1 MKMPNHGFQ
10 ALDVA
15 PNQIHF
21 QFNVAFVQHQMS
33 QLVYQLPE
41 SQKSLEEVEM
51 AAEGLDAANQT
62 FSVIAKAPNSPFP
75 PAHLEQRANMG
86 RNTMKKQ
93 LDRAITKQ
101 KEYEDQNAA
110 RLKQARE
117 IREAE
122 MRKREEEKRKMEEAE
137 NERRR
142 RIAEERQ
149 KMQER
154 DRELAERRAEE
165 DKLKQDMEIETDNE
179 TGEKKKR
186 TKRKGGGKRKKKGD
200 DISSDGDGSDV
211 EESQRTRHR
220 SAGASSP
227 SAQSADEKPRKK
239 RKRLERR
246 GNASGKAYKSSEI
259 VVESDE
265 SDVIDEPAENSVVNS
280 VGEATAGS
288 PSAKVNIE
296 EQSDAANGINGRSR
310 AKSTRVIMDDDE
322 DEEDDEGV
330 TLTGEGDVSM
340 RDAPDE
346 AEAGVDD

>member
-1 MKMPNHGFQ
+1 M
-10 ALDVA
+10 A
-15 PNQIHF
+15 
-21 QFNVAFVQHQMS
+21 

-41 SQKSLEEVEM
+41 SQKSLQDVEM
-51 AAEGLDAANQT
+51 AAEGLDAANQA

-93 LDRAITKQ
+93 LDRAISKQ
-101 KEYEDQNAA
+101 KEYEEQNAA

-122 MRKREEEKRKMEEAE
+122 MTKREEDKRKMKEAE
-137 NERRR
+137 DERRR

-165 DKLKQDMEIETDNE
+165 DRIKQDMEMETDNE

-186 TKRKGGGKRKKKGD
+186 MKRRGGGGKRKKKED
-200 DISSDGDGSDV
+200 DFISDGDGSDAD
-211 EESQRTRHR
+211 EPQRSRRR

-227 SAQSADEKPRKK
+227 SVPSADEKPRKK
-239 RKRLERR
+239 RKRLERK

-265 SDVIDEPAENSVVNS
+265 SDVMDEPEESGAVKPAEE
-280 VGEATAGS
+280 EATGS
-288 PSAKVNIE
+288 PSAKVDRE
-296 EQSDAANGINGRSR
+296 DQSDATNGVNGRSR
-310 AKSTRVIMDDDE
+310 VKSARVIMDDD
-322 DEEDDEGV
+322 DDENAAPA
-330 TLTGEGDVSM
+330 GEGDVSM
-340 RDAPDE
+340 QDAPDGSE
-346 AEAGVDD
+346 TATSD